1 MIDFKQKYFKK
12 FKILTFKDT
21 MHIFFDV
28 SNVNLE
34 VDSWAQFVSKLFK
47 PLIYS
52 NVPFLRIVLKCFDAI
67 QRMLHLSKSNR
78 YTFSVCNF
86 REKYHSYYIFV
97 GVWWFRVWGLI
108 EYSDLYNHEYILSI
122 FIYIVL
128 LKMHVFY
135 RMKINIQQS
144 RCQSHIILHYQC
156 ISKSSIL
163 TNYGIKSPV
172 ICAWIRYN
180 HILTPRV

>member
-1 MIDFKQKYFKK
+1 MIDFKQKYLKK

-97 GVWWFRVWGLI
+97 GVWWFRVWGPI
-108 EYSDLYNHEYILSI
+108 EYSKLYNHVYNVYNYLYCTFKNACFLSYENQYPTKSVSI
-122 FIYIVL
+122 PYHIKLSMYFKIIYFNELRNKVACHL
-128 LKMHVFY
+128 RL
-135 RMKINIQQS
+135 NS
-144 RCQSHIILHYQC
+144 L
-156 ISKSSIL
+156 
-163 TNYGIKSPV
+163 
-172 ICAWIRYN
+172 
-180 HILTPRV
+180 